1 MNSRKHGGWKSSEY
15 TIWAGI
21 KQRCLNPKS
30 PSFHNY
36 GGRGIRVCNSWNAS
50 FENFLA
56 DMGPRPSKAHS
67 IDRIDPNGDY
77 MPENCRWATTKEQRA
92 NKRPNKWQRIVLLL
106 AADAADE
113 VSAMV
118 AANEPD
124 ELISQHIARTFKP
137 EQLEINAM
145 GAGE

>member
-21 KQRCLNPKS
+21 KQRCLNPKG
-30 PSFHNY
+30 PSFHDY
-36 GGRGIRVCNSWNAS
+36 GGRGIRVCVRWASS
-50 FENFLA
+50 FENFLS
-56 DMGPRPSKAHS
+56 DMGPRPSHDHS
-67 IDRIDPNGDY
+67 VDRINHNGDY
-77 MPENCRWATTKEQRA
+77 SPENCRWATAKEQHA

-113 VSAMV
+113 VIAMV

-124 ELISQHIARTFKP
+124 ELISAYIARTYKP
-137 EQLEINAM
+137 MRNVA
-145 GAGE
+145 